1 MNSTRARRSRLAPA
15 ALAGLLSAGTLLG
28 GASAGDAQAA
38 DVLIYR
44 CTDDHGQLSLR
55 DTPCGNGQRQQT
67 LTMTRP
73 IDPPP
78 RVVEASATPSPRPAA
93 SSRPQVLMMRTPQA
107 MYDCVRPDG
116 SSYTSSNGD
125 GNPRM
130 MPIVDLGYGV
140 PVYST
145 GTSLGSR
152 IGAREPR
159 LGDPS
164 ARIAVSGRHG
174 NVQYAATAR
183 SGGYYSGGYD
193 YGYGV
198 YYGSQLVRD
207 ECRQLPQQEVCSRL
221 RDRRYDGDRRYN
233 SALQSERAQIT
244 LDQRVIDAQLNA
256 DCGAY

>member
-1 MNSTRARRSRLAPA
+1 MNRARSRRNRLVPA
-15 ALAGLLSAGTLLG
+15 ALAGLLLSG
-28 GASAGDAQAA
+28 SAQAA

-44 CTDDHGQLSLR
+44 CTDERGQLSLR
-55 DTPCGNGQRQQT
+55 DTPCAHGQQQQT
-67 LTMTRP
+67 VTMTRP
-73 IDPPP
+73 VDPPP
-78 RVVEASATPSPRPAA
+78 RPAPAVIAAPPPAPAVE
-93 SSRPQVLMMRTPQA
+93 SRPRTLLVRTPQPL
-107 MYDCVRPDG
+107 YDCVRPDG
-116 SSYTSSNGD
+116 STYTSSNGD

-130 MPIVDLGYGV
+130 MPIVDLGYGI
-140 PVYST
+140 PYYPDR
-145 GTSLGSR
+145 GTSLGNR
-152 IGAREPR
+152 IGAPTPR

-183 SGGYYSGGYD
+183 SGGYYAGGYD

-207 ECRQLPQQEVCSRL
+207 ECRQLPQREVCSRL
-221 RDRRYDGDRRYN
+221 RDQRYQGDRRYN

-244 LDQRVIDAQLNA
+244 QEQRVIDAQLND